1 MEDLEQYGDVSF
13 DDLGQAEKPKNPESV
28 HSTISQ
34 PKWSHRY
41 GKSFEISKNG
51 ELKISS
57 VIQNFLD

>member
-34 PKWSHRY
+34 PK
-41 GKSFEISKNG
+41 
-51 ELKISS
+51 
-57 VIQNFLD
+57 